1 MTKELMLEV
10 ARPLLCTAT
19 KTAERVRVK
28 GVDVTCEE
36 DIPAAVERC
45 WHDCLSDLDVE
56 VWGVDA
62 NQLIQDMQLLGASV
76 QGNVLRL
83 VTRQGFRADIICYG
97 AAAELENADAFWFIA
112 VQALGKLLRRDY
124 LIAAHLSHMLL
135 MDALV
140 EQMAQRDEEY
150 HTNYHRYGHSEALRY
165 LQTDDAAYADLM
177 VGDPT
182 YAHIA
187 RQLVRAALCH
197 NGSENYFAI
206 WRGYLKEME
215 S

>member
-1 MTKELMLEV
+1 MTKEAMLEA
-10 ARPLLCTAT
+10 ARPLLSTAI
-19 KTAERVRVK
+19 KIAERVRVK

-62 NQLIQDMQLLGASV
+62 SRLVQGMHLLGASV

-83 VTRQGFRADIICYG
+83 VTKQGFRADIICYDTT
-97 AAAELENADAFWFIA
+97 AEMADTDAFWFIA

-135 MDALV
+135 MDTLV
-140 EQMAQRDEEY
+140 EQMVQRDKEY
-150 HTNYHRYGHSEALRY
+150 HTNYHRYGYSEALRY
-165 LQTDDAAYADLM
+165 LQAEVAAYDDLIA
-177 VGDPT
+177 GDPT
-182 YAHIA
+182 YTHIA

-197 NGSENYFAI
+197 DGAKHYFVI

-215 S
+215 